1 MNTESRV
8 LGNWNSYSENSII
21 NLLSRPLLSNPYL
34 EELLQAQPS
43 RNSDSDERPMTSTGR
58 RIPNPTL
65 EDELAQHAESLNSQ
79 ALLERNELSLSNLQG
94 LNAQGSFSS
103 IVLSLMEQLH
113 SSIEDE
119 SKQGLPKEMIEKV
132 IRMKMGKSGQDCSVC
147 SDGFKRGEKIRK
159 LPCKHIFH
167 EKCIMPW
174 LESHSTCPN
183 CRFNLF
189 EYFTENP
196 DGEYR

>member
-8 LGNWNSYSENSII
+8 LDNWNSYSENSII
-21 NLLSRPLLSNPYL
+21 NLLSRPLISNPYL
-34 EELLQAQPS
+34 EELLQTQPS

-58 RIPNPTL
+58 RIPNSTL
-65 EDELAQHAESLNSQ
+65 EDELAQHSESLNSQ
-79 ALLERNELSLSNLQG
+79 AFLERNELSLSNLQG

-132 IRMKMGKSGQDCSVC
+132 IRMKMGKSAQDCSVC

-167 EKCIMPW
+167 DKCIMPW
-174 LESHSTCPN
+174 LETHSTCPN

-196 DGEYR
+196 DGDYR